1 MVEELKPCPFCGSD
15 ELSHGWSA
23 PGYDGSMSTGNVECH
38 NCNALIYTA
47 GGEAEAIAA
56 WNRRTHFA
64 AVRNEALEE
73 AAKVADGF
81 HERALEWAKSVR
93 GLTEHLTETDSSR
106 IATAIRAM
114 KGDGK

>member
-1 MVEELKPCPFCGSD
+1 MSDELKPCPFCGSD

-56 WNRRTHFA
+56 WN
-64 AVRNEALEE
+64 
-73 AAKVADGF
+73 K
-81 HERALEWAKSVR
+81 RAGE
-93 GLTEHLTETDSSR
+93 
-106 IATAIRAM
+106 
-114 KGDGK
+114 